1 VKLEYLEEAYT
12 TSNWIVRIYKV
23 KPPKNRSWGF
33 VPGES
38 GQTYA
43 TLDKWEGLRRWD
55 RLFWHLHRESAQ
67 TVLVRLTVAARSVI
81 SKLRM
86 CYRDNLYLFFFL
98 DWECHEGTLEVFVN
112 FCVVIDLINMAIEI
126 LPVLGIK

>member
-1 VKLEYLEEAYT
+1 MRRFKEV
-12 TSNWIVRIYKV
+12 
-23 KPPKNRSWGF
+23 
-33 VPGES
+33 
-38 GQTYA
+38 GQTVL
-43 TLDKWEGLRRWD
+43 TLASGECPDEN
-55 RLFWHLHRESAQ
+55 F
-67 TVLVRLTVAARSVI
+67 VLVRLTVAARSVI

-126 LPVLGIK
+126 LPVLGIKENKLLVIVIPPYVFN